1 MAEAFNQHPG
11 VPLKL
16 IKAIVMGIEPLLDPR
31 KALIDQIEA
40 TIVTIEP
47 SLNPIKS
54 LIERL
59 KPSVQVLNE
68 FLIHPASAARE
79 G

>member
-1 MAEAFNQHPG
+1 MSEAFDQHAG

-59 KPSVQVLNE
+59 KPSIKVLNE